1 AAPTPDHLRQAL
13 TSHRLGSVVLDD
25 EDNSGSNGTQGL
37 LHSRGLTGVII
48 IDDVTMAAPS
58 TTIRRSTPPS

>member
-1 AAPTPDHLRQAL
+1 
-13 TSHRLGSVVLDD
+13 VVLDD